1 MLGVAWAIV
10 LTGIISAFSFFVKAN
25 VYAGLLSMIIGVIPG
40 LLMVLFL
47 EYLVL
52 QSRKF
57 NEMQKQTELLGKI
70 VEKIAQS

>member
-10 LTGIISAFSFFVKAN
+10 LVGVVSAFASFVKIN
-25 VYAGLLSMIIGVIPG
+25 LLFGIVSMILGAVPG

-47 EYLVL
+47 EYFIL
-52 QSRKF
+52 QSKKL